1 MEYLFALLI
10 LILFGVA
17 ACGFTGVALARL
29 GRRGHAEPKSLPL
42 HPLHLVAVPLLVIG
56 AWYWFSGL
64 DPVHPEDNAVD
75 RSLFTAGLF
84 LVPLVMLRL
93 LIGRTHWFE
102 KGVVKERIGWATRA
116 WLFGIPGLFAVVA
129 TSQFLLDPI
138 LPSGSEADAL
148 HGLQDFGALDLV
160 LMGLL
165 ACIVQPILEEMLFR
179 GFLFR
184 GLCGARIGLSPT
196 RALFVSS
203 LLFGLA
209 HTPDMW
215 LPGMYLGGMLAWLDW
230 RGGDL
235 RLPMLAHCAHNSF
248 FFGVALI

>member
-1 MEYLFALLI
+1 MEYLLALLI

-17 ACGFTGVALARL
+17 ACGFTGVVLARL
-29 GRRGHAEPKSLPL
+29 GRRGRGEPKTVPL
-42 HPLHLVAVPLLVIG
+42 RPLHLLAAPLVVLG
-56 AWYWFSGL
+56 AWYWFSGF
-64 DPVHPEDNAVD
+64 DPFHGETEILD
-75 RSLFTAGLF
+75 RSVFTACLF

-93 LIGRTHWFE
+93 LVGPTGWFE
-102 KGVVKERIGWATRA
+102 KGVFSARIGWATRA
-116 WLFGIPGLFAVVA
+116 WLFSVPGLFAVA
-129 TSQFLLDPI
+129 AFSHFLLDPF
-138 LPSGSEADAL
+138 LAGGETV
-148 HGLQDFGALDLV
+148 GALPDLGQ
-160 LMGLL
+160 LGTLDLLLL
-165 ACIVQPILEEMLFR
+165 ALFACILQPILEEMLFR

-184 GLCGARIGLSPT
+184 GLCGPRIGLSAT

-235 RLPMLAHCAHNSF
+235 RLPILAHCAHNTF
-248 FFGVALI
+248 FFVVALL